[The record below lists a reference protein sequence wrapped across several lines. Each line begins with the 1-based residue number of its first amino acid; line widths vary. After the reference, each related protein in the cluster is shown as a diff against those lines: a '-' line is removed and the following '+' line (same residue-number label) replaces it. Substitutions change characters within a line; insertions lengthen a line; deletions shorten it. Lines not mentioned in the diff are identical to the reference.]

1 MCLASGKDVLI
12 SISILL
18 MGPKGSFK
26 KNVLLRV
33 GKLVT

>member
-1 MCLASGKDVLI
+1 VLI